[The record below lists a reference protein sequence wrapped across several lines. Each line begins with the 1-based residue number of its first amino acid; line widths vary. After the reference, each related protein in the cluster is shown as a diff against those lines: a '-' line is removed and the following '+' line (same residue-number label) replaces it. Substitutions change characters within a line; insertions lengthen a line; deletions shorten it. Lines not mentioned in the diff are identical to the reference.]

1 MSFNTAGNWN
11 QSPDNLVVNVS
22 TAYLDADQEKDFSAG
37 VNAVW
42 QRIGLG
48 YIFAA
53 NDIKQYKPT
62 ISTDNLDSAD
72 SLGKDKYKYK
82 YKYKIHTVN
91 ASYLI
96 PNVMDMDNFNVYL
109 GSYQSHLS
117 RDENQGGGSD
127 NRYGARVR
135 FKYFF

>member
-22 TAYLDADQEKDFSAG
+22 TAYLDANQEKDFSAG

-42 QRIGLG
+42 QRIDLY
-48 YIFAA
+48 YIFSA

-62 ISTDNLDSAD
+62 TSSDNLD
-72 SLGKDKYKYK
+72 LGKYKYKYK

>member
-1 MSFNTAGNWN
+1 M
-11 QSPDNLVVNVS
+11 VNVS
-22 TAYLDADQEKDFSAG
+22 TAYLDANQEKDFSAG

-62 ISTDNLDSAD
+62 TSTDNLDSAD
-72 SLGKDKYKYK
+72 SLGKG
-82 YKYKIHTVN
+82 KYKIHTVN

-96 PNVMDMDNFNVYL
+96 SNVMDMDNFNIYL
-109 GSYQSHLS
+109 GSYWSHLS

-135 FKYFF
+135 FKYLF

>member
-1 MSFNTAGNWN
+1 MRTHRFRWGYGATMSFNTAGNWN
-11 QSPDNLVVNVS
+11 QSIDNLVVNVS
-22 TAYLDADQEKDFSAG
+22 TAYLDANQEKEFSAG
-37 VNAVW
+37 VNAIW

-62 ISTDNLDSAD
+62 TSSDNL
-72 SLGKDKYKYK
+72 GKGKYK

-109 GSYQSHLS
+109 GSY
-117 RDENQGGGSD
+117 
-127 NRYGARVR
+127 
-135 FKYFF
+135 

>member
-22 TAYLDADQEKDFSAG
+22 TAYLDANQEKDFSVG
-37 VNAVW
+37 VNAIW

-62 ISTDNLDSAD
+62 TSTDNL
-72 SLGKDKYKYK
+72 GKG
-82 YKYKIHTVN
+82 KYKIHTVN
-91 ASYLI
+91 ASFLI
-96 PNVMDMDNFNVYL
+96 PNVMDMDNFNIYL
-109 GSYQSHLS
+109 GSYWSHLS

-127 NRYGARVR
+127 NCYGARVR

>member
-11 QSPDNLVVNVS
+11 PSPDNLVVNVS
-22 TAYLDADQEKDFSAG
+22 TAYLDANQEKDFSAG

-42 QRIGLG
+42 QRIDLG

-62 ISTDNLDSAD
+62 TSTDNLD
-72 SLGKDKYKYK
+72 LGK

-96 PNVMDMDNFNVYL
+96 PNVMDMDNFNIYL
-109 GSYQSHLS
+109 GTYWSHLS

>member
-22 TAYLDADQEKDFSAG
+22 TAYLDANQEKDFSAC

-62 ISTDNLDSAD
+62 TSTDNLDSAD
-72 SLGKDKYKYK
+72 SLGKG
-82 YKYKIHTVN
+82 KYKIHTVN

-96 PNVMDMDNFNVYL
+96 PNVMDMDNFNIYL